1 MSRVEW
7 TAEAEGRL
15 DAEVRRGAELSHGK
29 ARKAVLTGKVFL
41 DGVRVLDGATQ
52 VFPGARLRYDPAS
65 PDPART
71 EPLGVRLV
79 YRDDWLLVVDKPAGL
94 LSTPTGLEEAD
105 TALRAAQLLTR
116 GGRSPKVVHRLDQET
131 SGLLVFARGVP
142 AARALRAA
150 IDDRTL
156 RRTYRCVVAGV
167 PAEPEGMIT
176 SMLLRDGGQGRRG
189 SRRGTLKVRPANR
202 PDPGP
207 MPGSGQLAITRYS
220 VCKHTPERAALEVR
234 LSTGRTHQ
242 IRIHL
247 AEMGHP
253 VLGERVYARPGGASR
268 QALHA
273 AKLCVPHPET
283 GELLFFESR
292 WPADLATVNPIG
304 DDW

>member
-1 MSRVEW
+1 MQCRNLGRGDLSF
-7 TAEAEGRL
+7 EAV
-15 DAEVRRGAELSHGK
+15 AEVGAHVVDDVGDL
-29 ARKAVLTGKVFL
+29 
-41 DGVRVLDGATQ
+41 GVGQPGRPKEEFEVLDMPERGHVAAAVEDGRGDEVGRGQ
-52 VFPGARLRYDPAS
+52 GRV
-65 PDPART
+65 
-71 EPLGVRLV
+71 
-79 YRDDWLLVVDKPAGL
+79 AG
-94 LSTPTGLEEAD
+94 
-105 TALRAAQLLTR
+105 Q
-116 GGRSPKVVHRLDQET
+116 GRVMT
-131 SGLLVFARGVP
+131 
-142 AARALRAA
+142 RALRAA